1 MFTAWMLVNKNMV
14 GNQYT
19 AQFLENCSRRI
30 RKRNGGLLVASQNFV
45 EFENSEQ
52 GKAVL
57 TNAVTSI
64 FLKQNSTDIDA
75 LQDTFKLSDGEK
87 QFLVSAK
94 RGEILIKVAGQAAV
108 AEVVALPME
117 ERIITPEN
125 FR

>member
-1 MFTAWMLVNKNMV
+1 MLVNKNMV